1 MMSNLELLENA
12 EEDLD
17 WYSNN
22 YENLQE
28 KFSNKIVAI
37 KEKRVVASANNIKG
51 LLEELKIEVIDE
63 SEVLIEVIYPRN
75 EIIIL

>member
-51 LLEELKIEVIDE
+51 LLEELKIEGIDE